1 MLIGH
6 VIIND
11 QSQVD
16 NIYENTISNQGQI
29 QDLQKAVGGRYL
41 LNYTLLPKL
50 HDQIP
55 YTELRIFCH
64 KPWHT
69 RTFHAKIQ
77 LVDSGGQQVY
87 RYMSGDQSA
96 FDYCNKTIE
105 FLSDDTSMLSQEPCE
120 NQRAILYYGKAG
132 LYGHII
138 HKPNTYHVMLTSDGP
153 SKRIECDDRFWETV
167 GFSYVGQWKYFV
179 R

>member
-120 NQRAILYYGKAG
+120 NQKALNNKKNG
-132 LYGHII
+132 LYGDII
-138 HKPNTYHVMLTSDGP
+138 FKGNKYHVMLKTK
-153 SKRIECDDRFWETV
+153 KRIECDDRFWDTD